1 VPPADADAE
10 TGPGRPAA
18 VSMPPTDLDVVDV
31 PGGFP
36 LRDDDERETVI
47 VLPPSPEDQA
57 TADDDGPTGPISMV
71 ARPQP
76 APLGARPAP
85 QGGPPAS

>member
-1 VPPADADAE
+1 
-10 TGPGRPAA
+10 
-18 VSMPPTDLDVVDV
+18 MPPTALDVVDV

-36 LRDDDERETVI
+36 LHDDEDDDLETVI
-47 VLPPSPEDQA
+47 VLPPSDDEIPAPPEA
-57 TADDDGPTGPISMV
+57 ADDGPISMV

-85 QGGPPAS
+85 RGGPPAL